1 METIID
7 FFSQFSSFLWGWS
20 MIVLLLGTHIFL
32 TFRLRIPQRK
42 LFTGIRLSIKKD
54 HEAYG
59 DVSQFGALATALAA
73 TIGTGNIVGV
83 ATAVAL
89 GGPGAVLWCWLTGI
103 FGIATKYAEGLLAV
117 KFRVKG
123 TNGQMYGGPMYALE
137 RGLNMK
143 WLAMLFA
150 VFTALASFGIGCT
163 VQANS
168 IALLAQ
174 ETFGIPTWA
183 VGIFIALLT
192 SLVIL
197 GGVRSIAFVCAIL
210 VPFMAILYV
219 IGCIVILC
227 MNGSYVWPAVEL
239 IVKSAINPSAASGG
253 FVGASVMMAARYG
266 IARGL
271 FSNESGM
278 GSAPIVAAAAK
289 TRNPVRQALVSS
301 TGTFWDTVII
311 CALTGLVL
319 VSSILAHPDITYADG
334 AALTQVAFS
343 KIPYIGAPLL
353 TFGILTFAFSTILGW
368 SYYGE
373 SAVSY
378 LEMGDNKGEV
388 RRGSRFYRILYIVA
402 LFFGSI
408 INLQIIWD
416 IADCMNALMA
426 IPNLVALILL
436 SGVAA
441 SETKKY
447 LWSNRLDENMEELKA

>member
-1 METIID
+1 MEPIND
-7 FFSQFSSFLWGWS
+7 FFSFLSSFLWGWP
-20 MIVLLLGTHIFL
+20 MIILLLGTHVFL

-42 LFTGIRLSIKKD
+42 LITGIKLSIKKD
-54 HEAYG
+54 ASAEG
-59 DVSQFGALATALAA
+59 EVSQFGALATALAA

-103 FGIATKYAEGLLAV
+103 FGMSTKYAEGLLAV
-117 KFRVKG
+117 KYRVKSKDG
-123 TNGQMYGGPMYALE
+123 RMYGGPMYALE

-143 WLAMLFA
+143 WLGILFA
-150 VFTALASFGIGCT
+150 IFTALASFGIGCT

-168 IALLAQ
+168 IALMAQ
-174 ETFGIPTWA
+174 ETFGIPTWI
-183 VGIFIALLT
+183 VGIFVCLLT
-192 SLVIL
+192 ALVIL
-197 GGVRSIAFVCAIL
+197 GGVKAIAKVCMFL
-210 VPFMAILYV
+210 VPFMAIFYV
-219 IGCIVILC
+219 LGCIVILC
-227 MNGSYVWPAVEL
+227 FNAHYVWPAIQL
-239 IVKSAINPSAASGG
+239 IVNCAFNPSAAGGG
-253 FVGASVMMAARYG
+253 FVGTTVMMASRYG

-271 FSNESGM
+271 FSNESGL
-278 GSAPIVAAAAK
+278 GSAPIVAAAAR

-301 TGTFWDTVII
+301 TGTFWDTVVI

-319 VSSILAHPDITYADG
+319 VSSIIAYPDISFADG
-334 AALTQVAFS
+334 AALTKVAFS

-353 TFGILTFAFSTILGW
+353 TFGTLTFAFSTILGW

-373 SAVSY
+373 SAVNY
-378 LEMGDNKGEV
+378 LEGRHTN
-388 RRGSRFYRILYIVA
+388 RFYRVLYIVA

-408 INLQIIWD
+408 ISLDIIWN

-426 IPNLVALILL
+426 IPNLIALLLL

-447 LWSNRLDENMEELKA
+447 LWSNRLDEEMTEE